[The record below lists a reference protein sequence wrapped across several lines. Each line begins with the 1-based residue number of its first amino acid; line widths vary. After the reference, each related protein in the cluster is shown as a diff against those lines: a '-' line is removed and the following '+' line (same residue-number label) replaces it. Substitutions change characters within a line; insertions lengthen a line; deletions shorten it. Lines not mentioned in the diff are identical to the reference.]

1 MVRIKELREER
12 ELSFR
17 KMAELINIP
26 YSSIAGYETL
36 IRDLSTEASKK
47 FADFYE
53 VTIDYLLGYSDY
65 CLYALY
71 ELGNYR
77 VKIDDTSYKKYK
89 ELDCIYFNSDNK
101 RCIDINKLVGLNNDL
116 NISYC
121 IDYGNIVN
129 NLNCMLKKSS
139 SDKPVNNTDSIPDFN
154 DQILSFIK
162 DSIK

>member
-1 MVRIKELREER
+1 MNRLKELRDDRNLSLRKVEEN
-12 ELSFR
+12 LDITYS
-17 KMAELINIP
+17 AINR
-26 YSSIAGYETL
+26 YETYM
-36 IRDLSTEASKK
+36 RDLSTEASKK

-77 VKIDDTSYKKYK
+77 VKIDDSSYKKYK
-89 ELDCIYFNSDNK
+89 ELGCIYFNNLGK
-101 RCIDINKLVGLNNDL
+101 RCIDINKLVGLSSDKD
-116 NISYC
+116 ISSY
-121 IDYGNIVN
+121 IDYGNIIN

-154 DQILSFIK
+154 DQILDFIK
-162 DSIK
+162 DSVK